1 MKVPR
6 ISTEISKKNS
16 PWPLEQL
23 GTALMGNKLSHL
35 GHFPFTELR
44 PGSVILT
51 LRVEPESCWWL
62 FIFCHKGGHFTP
74 HTSHLVTIS
83 CRHLCLTNNPVTSES
98 VSQRVSP
105 FQNILTSVPNH
116 FEAWFDSSKTRG
128 KLAPT
133 LPGVSGGLGV
143 SFNYRSQW
151 YQKKYFLRG
160 FTKSIGEDLE
170 TISHYLIRKL
180 QK

>member
-116 FEAWFDSSKTRG
+116 FEAWFDSSQTRG

-143 SFNYRSQW
+143 SFNYRSEW
-151 YQKKYFLRG
+151 YQKKYLYEGSPRG
-160 FTKSIGEDLE
+160 IGED
-170 TISHYLIRKL
+170 
-180 QK
+180 